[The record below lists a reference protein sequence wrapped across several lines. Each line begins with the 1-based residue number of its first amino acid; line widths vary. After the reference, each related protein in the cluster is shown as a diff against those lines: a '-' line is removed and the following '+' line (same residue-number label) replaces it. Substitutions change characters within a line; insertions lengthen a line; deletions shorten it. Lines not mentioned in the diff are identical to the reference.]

1 MNIEPKAATVK
12 GPPAWFTG
20 DVYIDAIHARKA
32 EPSRLACGWVHFTA
46 GARTAWHSHAVGQT
60 LLITE
65 GVALLGT
72 RDGRVIVAR
81 PGQVVYTPPGEEH
94 WHGAAPENFM
104 AHIALYEGTA
114 EGDGAS
120 WLEHV
125 TGEQYAAAA
134 AAITTEAA

>member
-1 MNIEPKAATVK
+1 MNIEPKAPTRK
-12 GPPAWFTG
+12 GPAGWFTG
-20 DVYIDAIHARKA
+20 EVYVDAILGRKPEPARM
-32 EPSRLACGWVHFTA
+32 ACGWVHFTP

-60 LLITE
+60 LLIAE
-65 GVALLGT
+65 GIALLGT

-94 WHGAAPENFM
+94 WHGAAPGNFM

-114 EGDGAS
+114 DGDGAT

-125 TGEQYAAAA
+125 TDQQYTAAATS
-134 AAITTEAA
+134 ITGTA